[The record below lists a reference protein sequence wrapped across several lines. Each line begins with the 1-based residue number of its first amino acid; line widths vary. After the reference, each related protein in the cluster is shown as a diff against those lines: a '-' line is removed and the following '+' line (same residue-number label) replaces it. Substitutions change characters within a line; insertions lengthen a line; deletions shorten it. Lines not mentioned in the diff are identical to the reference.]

1 MPDIYLEWMK
11 EGIAESITD
20 AIHQLLEIKTPVS
33 KSRCKLPRIE

>member
-1 MPDIYLEWMK
+1 MAALYLDLMK
-11 EGIAESITD
+11 EKIAESITD